1 MLHLRCG
8 IAPIFQVSCVTGENL
23 DLLYKFL
30 NTVPPLHSSHSQ
42 ESLEQ
47 QLAEFHVDELFN
59 VPEVGTVVGG
69 ILTRG
74 VAQVGDRV
82 LVGPSETGEF
92 CETKVA
98 TIRRNRTPCTL
109 VRAGQTATVTL
120 DHTEHADFRK
130 VCACSCSYALNM
142 LC

>member
-1 MLHLRCG
+1 M
-8 IAPIFQVSCVTGENL
+8 TGENL

-30 NTVPPLHSSHSQ
+30 NTVPPLHTSHSQ

-59 VPEVGTVVGG
+59 VPEVGPVLGG

-74 VAQVGDRV
+74 MAQVGDRV
-82 LVGPSETGEF
+82 LVGPSEMGEF
-92 CETKVA
+92 CETRIS

-120 DHTEHADFRK
+120 DYTEQADFRK
-130 VCACSCSYALNM
+130 VYITCLI
-142 LC
+142 